1 MCSLTNEQK
10 IIPDEYL
17 IILREHKQLCGDVE
31 RTAGDL
37 NDPVFT
43 L

>member
-1 MCSLTNEQK
+1 MGSLTNEQK

-17 IILREHKQLCGDVE
+17 ILLREHKQLCGDVE
-31 RTAGDL
+31 RAADDL
-37 NDPVFT
+37 NDPAFT